1 MRNLSKWDFYA
12 QLKMESIR
20 STLHHNLENKRFKSL
35 VLVVYFVSM
44 FSLLSQAQPVKAQ
57 VGARDIVPLVV
68 GQKVPNEFWNKQH
81 LFFVNGDTVR
91 RSLKEYKGKL
101 LVLDFWSS
109 TCGSCLSHQKE
120 ISLYKTKYRNDLN
133 VLMVNSLMTKD
144 NLQRIDKFYRLHKD
158 KSFKDGFQSI
168 ILDESLQAQFLH
180 VGYPNYIW
188 INASGY
194 FQIQTFRNLMD
205 RSLAP
210 PYILNGGE
218 L

>member
-12 QLKMESIR
+12 QLRPEFIR

-35 VLVVYFVSM
+35 ALVVYFVSM
-44 FSLLSQAQPVKAQ
+44 FSLLSQAQPAKAQ
-57 VGARDIVPLVV
+57 AVARDIVPLVV
-68 GQKVPNEFWNKQH
+68 GQKVSNDFWTKQH
-81 LFFVNGDTVR
+81 LFFINGDTIR

-109 TCGSCLSHQKE
+109 TCGSCLSHQRE
-120 ISLYKTKYRNDLN
+120 ISLYKTKYKNDLN
-133 VLMVNSLMTKD
+133 VLMVNSIMTKD
-144 NLQRIDKFYRLHKD
+144 NLPRIDKFYKLHKD
-158 KSFKDGFQSI
+158 EYFKDGFQSI
-168 ILDESLQAQFLH
+168 ILDESLQAQFRH

-205 RSLAP
+205 RSLVP
-210 PYILNGGE
+210 PYILKGGE
-218 L
+218 Q

>member
-12 QLKMESIR
+12 QLKTESIR

-91 RSLKEYKGKL
+91 RSLKEFKGKL

-158 KSFKDGFQSI
+158 ESFKDGFQSI

-180 VGYPNYIW
+180 IGYPNYIW

-210 PYILNGGE
+210 PYILKGGE